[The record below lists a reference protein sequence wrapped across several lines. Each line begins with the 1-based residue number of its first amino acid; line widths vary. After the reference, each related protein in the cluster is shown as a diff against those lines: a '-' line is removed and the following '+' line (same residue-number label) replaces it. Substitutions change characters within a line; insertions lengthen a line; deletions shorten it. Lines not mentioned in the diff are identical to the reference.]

1 MDDDYRTFLDK
12 VAALEGSVISVYVG
26 GERSGSAPVAVLR
39 GFAGPLEMS
48 HGWAGDDETSGV
60 AFLPIA
66 FDFSVQEREGKGP
79 FGPPGLLFNRDI
91 YESGSGDKNTLLVTL
106 GGVDL
111 NIAREP
117 NEGTDEVEVPGA

>member
-1 MDDDYRTFLDK
+1 MRLR
-12 VAALEGSVISVYVG
+12 ASRSSRSPSISPS
-26 GERSGSAPVAVLR
+26 RSGRAKGR
-39 GFAGPLEMS
+39 
-48 HGWAGDDETSGV
+48 
-60 AFLPIA
+60 
-66 FDFSVQEREGKGP
+66 SVH
-79 FGPPGLLFNRDI
+79 PGLLFNRDI